1 MIDEWFTEER
11 RKQIEEDGRTIIAA
25 ELTQDEDG
33 TPSVTGCVMGVEAI
47 LCLLTAHIME
57 KIADSTGTTYPE
69 VEAKVKI
76 AHTWSASQKA
86 ITNIINKHEGGKE
99 E

>member
-11 RKQIEEDGRTIIAA
+11 RKQIEEDGRTIIAV
-25 ELTQDEDG
+25 EFTQDEDG
-33 TPSVTGCVMGVEAI
+33 MPSVTGCVMGDGNI

-57 KIADSTGTTYPE
+57 EIAHSTGKTYPE
-69 VEAKVKI
+69 IEAKVKI
-76 AHTWSASQKA
+76 AHTWSASKKA
-86 ITNIINKHEGGKE
+86 ITNIINKYEGGKE